1 MLISIDPK
9 MSNIQS
15 QISNI
20 QSALQAAYP
29 ADEANAL
36 AWWIA
41 EELTGLSR
49 TELQFGCKGT
59 NFSSHMQEIETIIDR
74 LLHFE
79 PIQYIFGHTLWN
91 GLDLKVTPS
100 TLIPRPETAE
110 LVERINLKSEIL
122 NLKSPIH
129 VLDVGTGSGCIA
141 IALKKAHPE
150 WSVTGIDISPE
161 AIEVARENAR
171 RNNVDVHFE
180 VADIFSDQM
189 TKYLNKWYMV
199 NDPYGKADRMNEVNK
214 EMVNDQMVNI
224 VDAFNDTYGPEW
236 FADSTYAGIV
246 PGTYACEDH
255 FTCAYIG
262 AQWDYRRASQWIN
275 DDNCGWGACY
285 RDHAGQLTM
294 GNTRDWSVQHGR
306 ILRQMGISYVSC
318 TAGMMGEVS
327 SQNSEFSLIDYVC
340 GRQRNPLT
348 DANRQWLGE
357 YLAQGGKLLLSTDH
371 FSAID
376 VQWAKRHLHA
386 SYYAAKATRSGRIVR
401 PNHRPYRLLMEP
413 NETQLFTC
421 TPEALRPEDANAA
434 RYASYED
441 MRCPA
446 AVSSPNTL
454 VYGFPLESVI
464 DFDKIYR
471 QSIEFLLK

>member
-1 MLISIDPK
+1 

-110 LVERINLKSEIL
+110 LVERINFKSEIL
-122 NLKSPIH
+122 NLKSQIH

-171 RNNVDVHFE
+171 RNNVEVDFY
-180 VADIFSDQM
+180 VADILSPSMGESEGASNFKSPISNLKSQISNLKYDVVVSNPPYICESEKVSMKPNVLDYEPSTALFVPDSDPLLFYRRIAELQTRRSPNSKQGGAQTPKPLFLFFEINEAYGPQLSAM
-189 TKYLNKWYMV
+189 LESIGYTDIQIHK
-199 NDPYGKADRMNEVNK
+199 DIYGKDR
-214 EMVNDQMVNI
+214 I
-224 VDAFNDTYGPEW
+224 
-236 FADSTYAGIV
+236 I
-246 PGTYACEDH
+246 
-255 FTCAYIG
+255 
-262 AQWDYRRASQWIN
+262 
-275 DDNCGWGACY
+275 
-285 RDHAGQLTM
+285 
-294 GNTRDWSVQHGR
+294 
-306 ILRQMGISYVSC
+306 
-318 TAGMMGEVS
+318 
-327 SQNSEFSLIDYVC
+327 
-340 GRQRNPLT
+340 
-348 DANRQWLGE
+348 
-357 YLAQGGKLLLSTDH
+357 
-371 FSAID
+371 
-376 VQWAKRHLHA
+376 
-386 SYYAAKATRSGRIVR
+386 
-401 PNHRPYRLLMEP
+401 
-413 NETQLFTC
+413 
-421 TPEALRPEDANAA
+421 EARMAH
-434 RYASYED
+434 
-441 MRCPA
+441 
-446 AVSSPNTL
+446 
-454 VYGFPLESVI
+454 
-464 DFDKIYR
+464 
-471 QSIEFLLK
+471 